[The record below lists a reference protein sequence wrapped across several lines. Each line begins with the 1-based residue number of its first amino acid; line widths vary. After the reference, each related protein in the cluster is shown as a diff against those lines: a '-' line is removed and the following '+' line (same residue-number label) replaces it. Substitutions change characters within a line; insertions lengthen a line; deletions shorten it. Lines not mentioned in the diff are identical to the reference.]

1 MLIHHICTTTKT
13 QGISI
18 LKITGGSCSP
28 ALTSQSFMAYVYLLM
43 SILLFID
50 LYVCPYAAYAKKCKA
65 LCRAGNKGRDLSHG
79 RRMEITSNAIKIAR
93 KESIYQALMYD
104 GCMVTIVVRQR
115 KCGHAE
121 CTCLTEKPKPLSYT
135 DDQGFIG
142 LP

>member
-1 MLIHHICTTTKT
+1 M
-13 QGISI
+13 
-18 LKITGGSCSP
+18 SCP
-28 ALTSQSFMAYVYLLM
+28 RQSVMYGLCIPLM

-50 LYVCPYAAYAKKCKA
+50 LYVCPYAAYAKKYKA

-79 RRMEITSNAIKIAR
+79 RRMEITSNAIKLVR

-121 CTCLTEKPKPLSYT
+121 CTCLTEKPEPLSYT